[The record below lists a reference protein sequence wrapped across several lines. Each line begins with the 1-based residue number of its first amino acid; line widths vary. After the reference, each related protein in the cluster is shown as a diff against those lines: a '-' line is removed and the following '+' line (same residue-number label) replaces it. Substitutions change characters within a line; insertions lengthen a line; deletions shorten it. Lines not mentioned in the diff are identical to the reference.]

1 MSKAIKVLCVLLSI
15 ALILSTA
22 FVASAKTASEL
33 RNEREKIQSEISNAQ
48 DKINALKEQ
57 KSKQQEYINALMSKI
72 TLLEDKLDNLESQR
86 NALQR
91 EIDAVTDK
99 IKKTEAEIK
108 KTQKEIEAKQEE
120 FKEIYDLYC
129 QRLRAMYMSGNVTT
143 LEIFLESG
151 WDMSSLLTRAQMVK
165 SIAEKDNETLDE
177 LNTKM
182 QEITQQRQLLA
193 DKKAELDND
202 KATLDAQKAEFQSS
216 IDEISSAKSELDA
229 EAAECNAAIRALN
242 SKTSEMQEL
251 IETDR
256 NRLEQIEREIQQAV
270 NAPPPP
276 SGNYTP
282 GTGSLGYPTSY
293 RNVSAGYPN
302 YSSGA
307 YHGGIDF
314 PCPTGTPV
322 RAADS
327 GYVSLAKNLT
337 YSYGRYVIINH
348 GNGISTLYAHN
359 SQLCVSEGQAV
370 SKGDI
375 IAYSGSTGNSTG
387 PHCHF
392 EVRVNGTRVNPR
404 NYLG

>member
-1 MSKAIKVLCVLLSI
+1 MCA
-15 ALILSTA
+15 ALIFSTA
-22 FVASAKTASEL
+22 FVANAKTASEL
-33 RNEREKIQSEISNAQ
+33 RDEREKIQSEISNAQ
-48 DKINALKEQ
+48 QKINDLKE
-57 KSKQQEYINALMSKI
+57 KKEKQQEYISALMSKI
-72 TLLEDKLDNLESQR
+72 TLLEDKLDNLEGQR
-86 NALQR
+86 SALQS
-91 EIDAVTDK
+91 EIDKVSAK
-99 IKKTEAEIK
+99 IKKTEAEIN
-108 KTQKEIEAKQEE
+108 KTQKQIDAKQAE

-143 LEIFLESG
+143 LEIIFESG
-151 WDMSSLLTRAQMVK
+151 WDMSSLLTRAQMIK

-193 DKKAELDND
+193 EKREELSADKEK
-202 KATLDAQKAEFQSS
+202 LDAQKAELQSS
-216 IDEISSAKSELDA
+216 IDEISAAKSELDA
-229 EAAECNAAIRALN
+229 EAAECNAAIRSMNNQTA
-242 SKTSEMQEL
+242 EMQEL

-256 NRLEQIEREIQQAV
+256 DRLDAIEREIQQAA
-270 NAPPPP
+270 NQKPP
-276 SGNYTP
+276 SNNYTP

-293 RNVSAGYPN
+293 RSISAGYPN

-322 RAADS
+322 YASDS

-337 YSYGRYVIINH
+337 YSYGRYIIINH

-359 SQLCVSEGQAV
+359 SQLVVSQGQAV
-370 SKGDI
+370 EKGQL
-375 IAYSGSTGNSTG
+375 IAYSGSTGNATG

-392 EVRVNGTRVNPR
+392 EVRVNGTRVNPW